1 MQDFQQLCDQC
12 AAQGVQ
18 SVLTELSANDD
29 IAALAKVCSTRAQEV
44 RAQGDAAAAERL
56 TEAVQYLTYLLLPY
70 D

>member
-1 MQDFQQLCDQC
+1 MQDFQHLCDQC

-18 SVLTELSANDD
+18 SVLTELRAHED
-29 IAALAKVCSTRAQEV
+29 IAELAKLCSARAQEV
-44 RAQGDAAAAERL
+44 RAHGDTAAAERL

>member
-1 MQDFQQLCDQC
+1 MCDQC

-18 SVLTELSANDD
+18 SVLTGLHANED
-29 IAALAKVCSTRAQEV
+29 IAALAKVCFVRAQAV

-56 TEAVQYLTYLLLPY
+56 TEAVQYLTYLLHPY